1 MFDFSNL
8 IKRCR
13 VSLSPPD
20 TDDYP
25 HVQVEYN
32 GKVKDVEVIMPY
44 GVSAR
49 IPVDALGHKFVL
61 NGDESDQA
69 AIFNT
74 PTKRLKQDVPGE
86 VEFGS
91 PEFLNS
97 IRFKADGSVL
107 ISNGASSGAI
117 EITADGKVIIN
128 GIEFGVHTHSG
139 VEPGGSSTGGP
150 S

>member
-1 MFDFSNL
+1 MIDLRNL

-13 VSLSPPD
+13 VSLSYPD
-20 TDDYP
+20 TKSYP
-25 HVQVEYN
+25 YVQVEYN
-32 GKVKDVEVIMPY
+32 DKVKDVEVIMPY

-61 NGDESDQA
+61 NGDEGDQA

-74 PTKRLKQDVPGE
+74 PTKRFKQDIPGE

-107 ISNGASSGAI
+107 ISNGARSGII

-139 VEPGGSSTGGP
+139 VEPGAGSTGGP